1 MLLSL
6 VFIILILGITAL
18 FFVNSK
24 NNAKIL
30 ALFTAGSVLAVSTQI
45 LALFDPNISYF
56 QSIVTYSIGSNFLNL
71 NYSFGFDGIS
81 IFFFYLSALLIFSCI
96 LFVWNDPL
104 FKQYALNL
112 LVIELFLLI
121 IFSVLDL
128 LLFYVFFEA
137 ILIPMFLMI
146 GIWGSRERK
155 IRAVYLFFF
164 YSIVKLY
171 YKKLFGYKNKLYF
184 VLYIFFGFFCN
195 LPYENISK
203 DHTKVV
209 NVCEREIEQV

>member
-30 ALFTAGSVLAVSTQI
+30 ALFIAGSVLVVSTQI

-96 LFVWNDPL
+96 LFVWNGFEVKSVAIDPVA
-104 FKQYALNL
+104 FEKTRQAIRYLNP
-112 LVIELFLLI
+112 
-121 IFSVLDL
+121 
-128 LLFYVFFEA
+128 FF
-137 ILIPMFLMI
+137 
-146 GIWGSRERK
+146 
-155 IRAVYLFFF
+155 
-164 YSIVKLY
+164 
-171 YKKLFGYKNKLYF
+171 
-184 VLYIFFGFFCN
+184 
-195 LPYENISK
+195 
-203 DHTKVV
+203 
-209 NVCEREIEQV
+209 